1 MLHLDLV
8 TGAVRRLVL
17 SQDKQEEP
25 PRKTS
30 NWWSNKESQVEIYV
44 YRSSSLSGVRG
55 PIGGLIP
62 FISVVASIKSGRV
75 KSYNHA

>member
-44 YRSSSLSGVRG
+44 YSSGSLSGVQG
-55 PIGGLIP
+55 PLRGLIP
-62 FISVVASIKSGRV
+62 FISVVASIKSGSV